1 MMLDKK
7 EDNKGTYY
15 KIGMLERASLTL
27 ENYASSEV
35 GPRFYTEEFL
45 SGIAAQRNA
54 LYAKVSKAAS
64 TLILVT
70 TLLAFYDNIQ
80 GTTSIVGVTI
90 SLPQAGAAAL
100 CVVIALSL
108 FGLIMSLIDQIM
120 IDRYISIL
128 GERLGIFSF
137 ELALLNY
144 SAHNLWISA
153 ISPRYFGLASDAGH
167 KAVTPIFGDFS

>member
-1 MMLDKK
+1 
-7 EDNKGTYY
+7 
-15 KIGMLERASLTL
+15 
-27 ENYASSEV
+27 
-35 GPRFYTEEFL
+35 
-45 SGIAAQRNA
+45 
-54 LYAKVSKAAS
+54 
-64 TLILVT
+64 
-70 TLLAFYDNIQ
+70 
-80 GTTSIVGVTI
+80 VTI
-90 SLPQAGAAAL
+90 SLPQTGAAAL

-108 FGLIMSLIDQIM
+108 FGLITSLIDQIM

-144 SAHNLWISA
+144 SAHNLWVAA